1 MHRIVLKG
9 RGDFAEWR
17 EAARGLL
24 ARGVAPGE
32 VEWLSEAGAN
42 DLFAGGFAQ
51 TGFQD
56 SGGGT
61 GQALFEPAPAVP
73 ASAGTVP
80 AAFPRLAETV
90 LCHSDPGRFALLYRL
105 LVRLQADRRL
115 LEVASDADVVLAA
128 RLAKAVRRDSH
139 KMTAFVRF
147 KEVPLP
153 PETVGRRR
161 FLAWF
166 EPDHFIVARMAPFF
180 RRRFADMDW
189 VIVTPKGSASW
200 DGERL
205 AVSDLPAEKPDLEDA
220 TDDLWRTYYASIFN
234 PARLKIGMMQKE
246 MPKKYWKNL
255 PEAALIPE
263 LIASAERRV
272 IDMAARAP
280 TEAPAFHARLR
291 AMEAAR
297 SEEGGGPP
305 PSGAQT
311 LAGIRAEAAGCARCP
326 IHCGATQTVFGEG
339 PERAAVMFVG
349 EQPGDEEDLAGR
361 PFVGPAGKVLSG
373 AMADAGLDRTGIYM
387 TNAVKHFK
395 YEPRGKRR
403 IHQRPTR
410 GEVEICRWWLTREI
424 DLVQP
429 KLVVALGATALFA
442 LTGDTAK
449 LSDQRG
455 RPLPMAG
462 GRTLFVTV
470 HPAYLLRIPDPARQS
485 AERDAF
491 AEDMRAIRR
500 LVAES
505 GAGQGLA

>member
-1 MHRIVLKG
+1 MAERSGRKRSLCRRIC
-9 RGDFAEWR
+9 GD
-17 EAARGLL
+17 
-24 ARGVAPGE
+24 
-32 VEWLSEAGAN
+32 WLP
-42 DLFAGGFAQ
+42 
-51 TGFQD
+51 D
-56 SGGGT
+56 SGGGGT

-297 SEEGGGPP
+297 GEEGGGPP

-373 AMADAGLDRTGIYM
+373 AMADAGLDRR
-387 TNAVKHFK
+387 HLHDQ
-395 YEPRGKRR
+395 RGQALQIRAAWQAPHSPAPDTWR
-403 IHQRPTR
+403 SGNLPLVADARDRSGAAEAGRGAGCDRAFRAHGRHGEALRPTR
-410 GEVEICRWWLTREI
+410 AAAPHGRGPHPVCDCPSR
-424 DLVQP
+424 
-429 KLVVALGATALFA
+429 
-442 LTGDTAK
+442 
-449 LSDQRG
+449 LS
-455 RPLPMAG
+455 
-462 GRTLFVTV
+462 
-470 HPAYLLRIPDPARQS
+470 S
-485 AERDAF
+485 AHT
-491 AEDMRAIRR
+491 
-500 LVAES
+500 
-505 GAGQGLA
+505 